1 MATEVTK
8 LISVSLGKMHQSRQT
23 KCGLNLRRSLLV
35 ASVLHKARDAYVT
48 EIKNRKVDSQRPS
61 ETAAPAPEP
70 VRKRRFTA
78 QRSMVDSTSDQNSN
92 NLDHNNVNSNS
103 ADIKS
108 DTDSNES
115 VKRVKRDAVSSTTV
129 SNQKES
135 QSCAVA
141 DNVLDM
147 LASESETESCDS
159 QSNTNIDKENSPP
172 STGSDDK
179 DISNKQDNNTV
190 ASSLSA
196 CGRCSLKRR
205 YSQNDS
211 SCNGATTT
219 TTDDYPSLE
228 DSSNQDNN
236 FSKQKRSKADTV
248 SSPSDN
254 NTSLV
259 SAVNSTDTTQINDL
273 VQMLRQSFPEFT
285 PTDED
290 HHDSSILSS
299 TSSGCD
305 TTNTFSIREA
315 IVLTA

>member
-1 MATEVTK
+1 
-8 LISVSLGKMHQSRQT
+8 
-23 KCGLNLRRSLLV
+23 
-35 ASVLHKARDAYVT
+35 
-48 EIKNRKVDSQRPS
+48 
-61 ETAAPAPEP
+61 
-70 VRKRRFTA
+70 
-78 QRSMVDSTSDQNSN
+78 
-92 NLDHNNVNSNS
+92 
-103 ADIKS
+103 
-108 DTDSNES
+108 
-115 VKRVKRDAVSSTTV
+115 
-129 SNQKES
+129 
-135 QSCAVA
+135 
-141 DNVLDM
+141 M

-159 QSNTNIDKENSPP
+159 RSNTNIDKENSPP
-172 STGSDDK
+172 STGNDD
-179 DISNKQDNNTV
+179 SNKQDNNTV
-190 ASSLSA
+190 ASSLSS

-211 SCNGATTT
+211 SSNGA
-219 TTDDYPSLE
+219 TDDYPSLE

-285 PTDED
+285 PTEED

>member
-1 MATEVTK
+1 M
-8 LISVSLGKMHQSRQT
+8 
-23 KCGLNLRRSLLV
+23 LV

-78 QRSMVDSTSDQNSN
+78 QRSMVDSTSDQNYSNN
-92 NLDHNNVNSNS
+92 NLDNNVNSNS

-115 VKRVKRDAVSSTTV
+115 VKRVKRDAVSSTTA
-129 SNQKES
+129 STQKES
-135 QSCAVA
+135 QSCAVV
-141 DNVLDM
+141 DVLDM
-147 LASESETESCDS
+147 LASKSETESCDS

-190 ASSLSA
+190 ASSLST

-211 SCNGATTT
+211 SGNGATTT

-236 FSKQKRSKADTV
+236 FSKQKRSKADTL

-285 PTDED
+285 PTEED
-290 HHDSSILSS
+290 HHDSSVLSS

>member
-78 QRSMVDSTSDQNSN
+78 QRSMVDSTSDQNSYN
-92 NLDHNNVNSNS
+92 NLDNNVNSNS

-129 SNQKES
+129 STQKES

-159 QSNTNIDKENSPP
+159 QSKTNIDKENSPP
-172 STGSDDK
+172 STGNGD
-179 DISNKQDNNTV
+179 SNKQDNNTV
-190 ASSLSA
+190 ASSLSS

-211 SCNGATTT
+211 SSNGATTT

-228 DSSNQDNN
+228 DSSSNQDNN

-285 PTDED
+285 PTEED

>member
-1 MATEVTK
+1 M
-8 LISVSLGKMHQSRQT
+8 
-23 KCGLNLRRSLLV
+23 LV

-115 VKRVKRDAVSSTTV
+115 VKRVKRDAVSSTTA
-129 SNQKES
+129 STQKES

-172 STGSDDK
+172 STGNDVK
-179 DISNKQDNNTV
+179 DISNKQDNNNTV
-190 ASSLSA
+190 ASSLSS

-285 PTDED
+285 PAEED

>member
-78 QRSMVDSTSDQNSN
+78 QRSMVDSTSEQNTN
-92 NLDHNNVNSNS
+92 NLDNNVNSS

-108 DTDSNES
+108 DTDSNDS

-129 SNQKES
+129 STQKES
-135 QSCAVA
+135 QSCVVA

-172 STGSDDK
+172 STGNDDK

-205 YSQNDS
+205 YSQQNDS
-211 SCNGATTT
+211 SSNGATTT
-219 TTDDYPSLE
+219 TNDDYPSLE

-248 SSPSDN
+248 SSLSDN

-285 PTDED
+285 PTEDD

>member
-70 VRKRRFTA
+70 VRKRRFTT

-92 NLDHNNVNSNS
+92 NNLDNNVNSNS
-103 ADIKS
+103 VDIKS

-115 VKRVKRDAVSSTTV
+115 VKRVKRDAVSSTTA
-129 SNQKES
+129 STQKES

-172 STGSDDK
+172 STGNDD
-179 DISNKQDNNTV
+179 SNKQDNNTV
-190 ASSLSA
+190 ASSLLA

-211 SCNGATTT
+211 SNGATTT

-299 TSSGCD
+299 TSSVCD

>member
-92 NLDHNNVNSNS
+92 NNLDNNVNSNS
-103 ADIKS
+103 VDIKS

-129 SNQKES
+129 STQKES

-147 LASESETESCDS
+147 LAFESETESCDS

-179 DISNKQDNNTV
+179 DISNKQHNNAV
-190 ASSLSA
+190 ASSLSS

-205 YSQNDS
+205 YSQNDWN
-211 SCNGATTT
+211 NGATTT
-219 TTDDYPSLE
+219 TSDDYPSLE

-236 FSKQKRSKADTV
+236 FSKQKRSKADTL
-248 SSPSDN
+248 STPSDN

-285 PTDED
+285 PTEED

-305 TTNTFSIREA
+305 TNNTFSIREA